1 MKNKKS
7 PTKSFKQA
15 FIFIIFFILAVPFV
29 YTTWI
34 KGKTELKFIDN
45 IVNNWPLYCQT
56 IFLAGTFGYSIASF
70 REKSDEERNES
81 RRNTIKTNFFNMVNY
96 HYRMLDDLEVKPLT
110 EKQENDSEK
119 QENDS
124 EKETIQERQPHS
136 YKGRMAFTV
145 YKQQLCLLLQVV
157 KQADKGLNDRSRAKA
172 AYLIFTYGLDT
183 RWLEE
188 TKRIFRKKGLNENL
202 VVQIQKVLL
211 KGKDTEGRLFSNFDL
226 GRTNQTF
233 LGAYFRN
240 MYNAIK
246 LIDREEDP
254 IFNDKEK
261 EELIR
266 IYRAQWSN
274 PELYVMFFQFISVFE
289 KEWKPLVNKYQL
301 IQNIPSDGYLEGYD
315 LQRFFKKVAPE
326 YEEM

>member
-7 PTKSFKQA
+7 PTKSFLQA
-15 FIFIIFFILAVPFV
+15 FRITVFIIVFIILVVSFF

-34 KGKTELKFIDN
+34 KGKTILEFIDN
-45 IVNNWPLYCQT
+45 IGNNLPLYCQT
-56 IFLAGTFGYSIASF
+56 IFLAGTFGYSIVSF

-96 HYRMLDDLEVKPLT
+96 HYRMLDDLEVKPLRK
-110 EKQENDSEK
+110 KQENDLEK
-119 QENDS
+119 
-124 EKETIQERQPHS
+124 KTIQERQPDS

-145 YKQQLCLLLQVV
+145 YKQQLCLLLQAI
-157 KQADKGLNDRSRAKA
+157 KQADEDLNDHSRAKA
-172 AYLIFTYGLDT
+172 AYLIFSYGLDEK
-183 RWLEE
+183 WLEE

-202 VVQIQKVLL
+202 VDLIQEVLSNE
-211 KGKDTEGRLFSNFDL
+211 KDTEGRPFSNFDL

-301 IQNIPSDGYLEGYD
+301 IQNIPSNGYLEGYD
-315 LQRFFKKVAPE
+315 LQEFFKKVAPE

>member
-7 PTKSFKQA
+7 PTEYFRQA
-15 FIFIIFFILAVPFV
+15 FIFIVIFILAVPL
-29 YTTWI
+29 YHTAI
-34 KGKTELKFIDN
+34 KGKTILEFIDN
-45 IVNNWPLYCQT
+45 IVNNWSLYCQT

-96 HYRMLDDLEVKPLT
+96 HYRMLDDLEVKPLR
-110 EKQENDSEK
+110 KK

-124 EKETIQERQPHS
+124 EKETTQERQPDS

-145 YKQQLCLLLQVV
+145 YKQQLYLLLQAV
-157 KQADKGLNDRSRAKA
+157 KQTDEDLNDRSRAKA
-172 AYLIFTYGLDT
+172 AYLIFTYGLDE

-202 VVQIQKVLL
+202 VDQIQEVLL
-211 KGKDTEGRLFSNFDL
+211 KGQDTEGRPFSDFDL

-274 PELYVMFFQFISVFE
+274 PELYVMFFHFISVFE
-289 KEWKPLVNKYQL
+289 KEWEPLVNQYQL
-301 IQNIPSDGYLEGYD
+301 IQNLPSNGYLEGYD
-315 LQRFFKKVAPE
+315 LQKFFKEVTPE
-326 YEEM
+326 YEEE

>member
-7 PTKSFKQA
+7 PTECFTQA
-15 FIFIIFFILAVPFV
+15 FIFIVFFILAVPFCHTAV
-29 YTTWI
+29 ASKSI
-34 KGKTELKFIDN
+34 PEFVDKIA
-45 IVNNWPLYCQT
+45 NNWLLYCET

-96 HYRMLDDLEVKPLT
+96 HYRMLDDLEVKPLR
-110 EKQENDSEK
+110 KNQRSCLGY
-119 QENDS
+119 
-124 EKETIQERQPHS
+124 RQPNS

-157 KQADKGLNDRSRAKA
+157 KQADEGLNDRSRAKA
-172 AYLIFTYGLDT
+172 AYLIFTYGLDK

-202 VVQIQKVLL
+202 VVQIQKILL
-211 KGKDTEGRLFSNFDL
+211 KGKDTEGRRFSDFDL

-274 PELYVMFFQFISVFE
+274 PELYVMFFQFISVFK

-301 IQNIPSDGYLEGYD
+301 IQNLPANGYLEGYD
-315 LQRFFKKVAPE
+315 LQKFFKEVAPE

>member
-7 PTKSFKQA
+7 PTESFKQA
-15 FIFIIFFILAVPFV
+15 FIFIVIFILTVPL
-29 YTTWI
+29 YHTAITS
-34 KGKTELKFIDN
+34 KTIPGFIDN

-96 HYRMLDDLEVKPLT
+96 HYRMLDDLEVKPLSKNQRSCL
-110 EKQENDSEK
+110 ED
-119 QENDS
+119 
-124 EKETIQERQPHS
+124 RQPDS

-145 YKQQLCLLLQVV
+145 YKQQLCLLLQAV
-157 KQADKGLNDRSRAKA
+157 KQADEDLNDHSRAKA
-172 AYLIFTYGLDT
+172 AYLIFSYGLDEK
-183 RWLEE
+183 WLEE

-202 VVQIQKVLL
+202 VDLIQEVLSNE
-211 KGKDTEGRLFSNFDL
+211 KDTEGRPFSNFDL

-246 LIDREEDP
+246 LIDREEDT
-254 IFNDKEK
+254 IFSNIEK

-274 PELYVMFFQFISVFE
+274 PELYVMFFHFISIFE
-289 KEWKPLVNKYQL
+289 KEWEPLVNQYQL
-301 IQNIPSDGYLEGYD
+301 IQNLPSNGYLEGYD
-315 LQRFFKKVAPE
+315 LQKFFKEVTPE
-326 YEEM
+326 YEEE

>member
-7 PTKSFKQA
+7 PTKSFLQALSFLQA
-15 FIFIIFFILAVPFV
+15 FTITVLIILAISFS

-34 KGKTELKFIDN
+34 KGKTILEFINN

-56 IFLAGTFGYSIASF
+56 LFLAGTFGYSITSF
-70 REKSDEERNES
+70 REKSDAERNES
-81 RRNTIKTNFFNMVNY
+81 RRNTIKMNFFNMVNY
-96 HYRMLDDLEVKPLT
+96 HYRMLDDLEVKPLKKNQRSCL
-110 EKQENDSEK
+110 ED
-119 QENDS
+119 
-124 EKETIQERQPHS
+124 RQPDS

-145 YKQQLCLLLQVV
+145 YKQQLYLLLQAV
-157 KQADKGLNDRSRAKA
+157 KQADEDLNDRSRAKA
-172 AYLIFTYGLDT
+172 AYLIFTYGLDE

-202 VVQIQKVLL
+202 VVQIQEVLL
-211 KGKDTEGRLFSNFDL
+211 KGKDTEGRLFSDFDL

-289 KEWKPLVNKYQL
+289 KEWEPLVNKYQL

>member
-15 FIFIIFFILAVPFV
+15 FIFIVFFILAVPFYHTAV
-29 YTTWI
+29 ASKSI
-34 KGKTELKFIDN
+34 PEFVDK
-45 IVNNWPLYCQT
+45 IVDNWPTYCQT
-56 IFLAGTFGYSIASF
+56 IFLAGTFGYSIISF

-96 HYRMLDDLEVKPLT
+96 HYRMLDDLEVKPLRKNQRSDL
-110 EKQENDSEK
+110 EDKAP
-119 QENDS
+119 
-124 EKETIQERQPHS
+124 QERQPDS

-145 YKQQLCLLLQVV
+145 YKQQLCLLLQAV
-157 KQADKGLNDRSRAKA
+157 KQANEDLNDHSRAKA
-172 AYLIFTYGLDT
+172 AYLIFTYGLDE

-202 VVQIQKVLL
+202 VDQIQAVLSNE
-211 KGKDTEGRLFSNFDL
+211 KDTEGRRFSDFNL

-246 LIDREEDP
+246 LIDREEDT
-254 IFNDKEK
+254 IFSNNEK

-301 IQNIPSDGYLEGYD
+301 IQNLPSNGYLEEYD
-315 LQRFFKKVAPE
+315 LQKFFKEVTPE

>member
-1 MKNKKS
+1 
-7 PTKSFKQA
+7 
-15 FIFIIFFILAVPFV
+15 
-29 YTTWI
+29 
-34 KGKTELKFIDN
+34 
-45 IVNNWPLYCQT
+45 
-56 IFLAGTFGYSIASF
+56 
-70 REKSDEERNES
+70 
-81 RRNTIKTNFFNMVNY
+81 MVNY
-96 HYRMLDDLEVKPLT
+96 HYRMLDDLEVKPLR
-110 EKQENDSEK
+110 EKR
-119 QENDS
+119 ENDS
-124 EKETIQERQPHS
+124 EKEPIQERQPDS

-145 YKQQLCLLLQVV
+145 YKQQLCLLLQAV
-157 KQADKGLNDRSRAKA
+157 KQADEDLNDRSRAKA
-172 AYLIFTYGLDT
+172 AYLIFTYGLDE

-301 IQNIPSDGYLEGYD
+301 IQNIPSDSYLEGYD

>member
-7 PTKSFKQA
+7 PTESFKQA
-15 FIFIIFFILAVPFV
+15 FIFIVIFILTVPL
-29 YTTWI
+29 YHTAITS
-34 KGKTELKFIDN
+34 KTIPGFIDN

-70 REKSDEERNES
+70 REKSDAERNES

-96 HYRMLDDLEVKPLT
+96 HYRMLDDLEVKPLSKNQRSCL
-110 EKQENDSEK
+110 ED
-119 QENDS
+119 
-124 EKETIQERQPHS
+124 RQPDS

-145 YKQQLCLLLQVV
+145 YKQQLCLLLQAV
-157 KQADKGLNDRSRAKA
+157 KQADEDLNDHSRAKA
-172 AYLIFTYGLDT
+172 AYLIFSYGLDEK
-183 RWLEE
+183 WLEE

-202 VVQIQKVLL
+202 VDLIQEVLSNE
-211 KGKDTEGRLFSNFDL
+211 KDTEGRPFSNFDL

-246 LIDREEDP
+246 LIDREEDT
-254 IFNDKEK
+254 IFSNIEK

-274 PELYVMFFQFISVFE
+274 PELYVMFFHFISIFE
-289 KEWKPLVNKYQL
+289 KEWEPLVNQYQL
-301 IQNIPSDGYLEGYD
+301 IQNLPSNGYLEGYD
-315 LQRFFKKVAPE
+315 LQKFFKEVTPE
-326 YEEM
+326 YEEE

>member
-7 PTKSFKQA
+7 PTECFTQA
-15 FIFIIFFILAVPFV
+15 FIIIGFIILAVPL
-29 YTTWI
+29 YHTAI
-34 KGKTELKFIDN
+34 KGKTILEFIDN

-96 HYRMLDDLEVKPLT
+96 HYRMLDDLEVKPLR

-119 QENDS
+119 
-124 EKETIQERQPHS
+124 KTIQERQPDS

-145 YKQQLCLLLQVV
+145 YKQQLYLLLQAV
-157 KQADKGLNDRSRAKA
+157 KQADEDLNDRSRAKA
-172 AYLIFTYGLDT
+172 AYLIFSYGLDE

-202 VVQIQKVLL
+202 VVQIQEVLS
-211 KGKDTEGRLFSNFDL
+211 KGKDTEGRLFSDFDL

-289 KEWKPLVNKYQL
+289 KEWEPLVNKYQL

>member
-15 FIFIIFFILAVPFV
+15 FIFIIFFILAVPFCHTAV
-29 YTTWI
+29 ASKSI
-34 KGKTELKFIDN
+34 PEFVDN
-45 IVNNWPLYCQT
+45 IVNHWLLYCET
-56 IFLAGTFGYSIASF
+56 LFLAGTFGYSITSF
-70 REKSDEERNES
+70 REKSDAERNES

-96 HYRMLDDLEVKPLT
+96 HYRMLDDLEVKPLRKNRRSCL
-110 EKQENDSEK
+110 ESCLED
-119 QENDS
+119 
-124 EKETIQERQPHS
+124 RQPDS

>member
-1 MKNKKS
+1 
-7 PTKSFKQA
+7 
-15 FIFIIFFILAVPFV
+15 
-29 YTTWI
+29 
-34 KGKTELKFIDN
+34 
-45 IVNNWPLYCQT
+45 
-56 IFLAGTFGYSIASF
+56 
-70 REKSDEERNES
+70 
-81 RRNTIKTNFFNMVNY
+81 MVNY
-96 HYRMLDDLEVKPLT
+96 HYRMLDDLEVKPLRK
-110 EKQENDSEK
+110 KQRSCLGD
-119 QENDS
+119 
-124 EKETIQERQPHS
+124 RQPNS

-145 YKQQLCLLLQVV
+145 YKQQLCLLLQAV
-157 KQADKGLNDRSRAKA
+157 KQADEGLNDRSRAKA
-172 AYLIFTYGLDT
+172 AYLIFTYGLDK

-211 KGKDTEGRLFSNFDL
+211 KGKDTEGRRFSDFDL

-289 KEWKPLVNKYQL
+289 KKWKPLVNKYQL
-301 IQNIPSDGYLEGYD
+301 IQNLPSNGYLEGYD
-315 LQRFFKKVAPE
+315 LQKFFKEVAPE